1 MSHAKKLFTNGIA
14 TTTNKEGFV
23 AYNRSIE
30 EEYLQLLLTNTFSN
44 TFYANSQELLAQAQ
58 SIHQGMVELNP
69 EFMAKALVY
78 ARNEGFMRLQPLYGL
93 AVLSGMQPQ
102 LFAAVFPRVVRIPSD
117 LADFLTILR
126 GMRRGQGGRAVKRQV
141 ARFLGQTSEYWALK
155 YNGRGRG
162 FSLGDAIATAHPKPA
177 NLKQQALYRYLR
189 GQETNLALLPQIEA
203 LDKLKKATDDNE
215 RIRLIQEGKLPY
227 EAVTSTISPT
237 RGIWQTL
244 MKQMPAFALLRHLN
258 TLDRHGVFSRKKN
271 LKYVQERLTDVEALR
286 KARILPFR
294 FAKAFAEV
302 NHPELRDTLREAVDL
317 SFDNLPDL
325 PGRTAIFLDISGSM
339 TGEYLQTGSIF
350 ALALYKKTDGSSLF
364 WLFDT
369 LVEDAKPSRRD
380 SIMSQAERI
389 HARGGTDTG
398 APVRRLIETG
408 EKVDQIIMITDE
420 QQNAGSPFYREL
432 LEYRRQINPHAK
444 AFIVDIAPYQ
454 SAMVPPEDSRTFY
467 IYGWSDTVLSFI
479 AQSVQGYEGMARHVE
494 SLELEDA
501 GSRDSE
507 A

>member
-1 MSHAKKLFTNGIA
+1 MSHAKKLFGSGIA
-14 TTTNKEGFV
+14 VTTNKEGFV

-44 TFYANSQELLAQAQ
+44 TFYANSQELLAEAQ

-69 EFMAKALVY
+69 EFMAKALVF

-93 AVLSGMQPQ
+93 AVLSGAHPD
-102 LFAAVFPRVVRIPSD
+102 LFASIFQQVVRIPSD

-141 ARFLGQTSEYWALK
+141 ALFLGRITEYWAMK

-162 FSLGDAIATAHPKPA
+162 FSLGDAIATAHPKPTT
-177 NLKQQALYRYLR
+177 LRQQALYRYLR

-203 LDKLKKATDDNE
+203 LEKLKNANDDNE

-227 EAVTSTISPT
+227 EVVTSAISPT

-244 MKQMPAFALLRHLN
+244 MKEMPAFALLRHLN

-271 LKYVQERLTDVEALR
+271 LKYVQERLTDAEALR
-286 KARILPFR
+286 KAKILPFR

-302 NHPELRDTLREAVDL
+302 NHPDLRDTLREAVDL
-317 SFDNLPDL
+317 SFDNLPDV

-350 ALALYKKTDGSSLF
+350 ALALYKKTDGNSLF

-389 HARGGTDTG
+389 KARGGTNTG
-398 APVRRLIETG
+398 APVRRLIEQG
-408 EKVDQIIMITDE
+408 ESVDQIIMITDE
-420 QQNAGSPFYREL
+420 QQNTGSPFYQEL
-432 LEYRRQINPHAK
+432 VEYRRKINPHAK

-454 SAMVPPEDSRTFY
+454 SSMVPPDDSNTFY

-479 AQSVQGYEGMARHVE
+479 AQSVQGYQGMVQHVE
-494 SLELEDA
+494 ATLLEDQPFKNE
-501 GSRDSE
+501 D
-507 A
+507 